1 MKHFSKIF
9 ILILLVVTSC
19 KTAKN
24 ITDINN
30 IDELSTNKIINN
42 HYTNNFHQ
50 QTISANLKAKYS
62 DKKTSATVSI
72 KLRLEK
78 DKTIWMSATKLGI
91 PLAKMKIT
99 PNRVVYYEKLQRT
112 YFDGDFSLLSKWL
125 GTELDY
131 NKVQNILLGQ
141 AVLNLKK
148 GRYNS
153 KIDNNLYQLSPK
165 KNNELFG
172 ILFFMNPNNFKV
184 NKQEIR
190 HPEKQQLLSVSY
202 PNYSKIKGEQ
212 FPKNINIRATDN
224 KNLTTINIEYR
235 SVEFNRKLTF
245 PFSIPN
251 GYKEISLK

>member
-1 MKHFSKIF
+1 MKHISKIL
-9 ILILLVVTSC
+9 ILILLVITSC
-19 KTAKN
+19 KTNKN
-24 ITDINN
+24 ITESSN
-30 IDELSTNKIINN
+30 ITTISTKKIINN
-42 HYTNNFHQ
+42 HYNNNFHQ
-50 QTISANLKAKYS
+50 QTVYAKMNAKYS
-62 DKKTSATVSI
+62 DKKTSASVNI

-91 PLAKMKIT
+91 PLAKVKIT
-99 PNRVVYYEKLQRT
+99 PNRVLYYEKLQRT

-131 NKVQNILLGQ
+131 EKVQNILLGQ

-148 GRYNS
+148 GKYNS
-153 KIDNNLYQLSPK
+153 EISQNSYQLSPK
-165 KNNELFG
+165 KDHELFG
-172 ILFFMNPNNFKV
+172 ILFFMNPDNFKL

-202 PNYSKIKGEQ
+202 PKYNEIKGEQ

-224 KNLTTINIEYR
+224 KNLTTINLEYR
-235 SVEFNRKLTF
+235 SVEFNRELTF
-245 PFSIPN
+245 PFSIPK

>member
-1 MKHFSKIF
+1 MKHFSKILIVI
-9 ILILLVVTSC
+9 ILVFTSC
-19 KTAKN
+19 KSSKKSIDVN
-24 ITDINN
+24 SINN
-30 IDELSTNKIINN
+30 ISTKKIINN

-50 QTISANLKAKYS
+50 QTVYAKLNAKYR

-91 PLAKMKIT
+91 PLAKVKIT

-131 NKVQNILLGQ
+131 EKVQNILLGQ

-148 GRYNS
+148 GKYNS
-153 KIDNNLYQLSPK
+153 VISKNSYQLSPK
-165 KNNELFG
+165 KDNELFG
-172 ILFFMNPNNFKV
+172 ILFFMNPDNFKLD
-184 NKQEIR
+184 KQEIR

-202 PNYSKIKGEQ
+202 PNYNKIKGEQ
-212 FPKNINIRATDN
+212 FPKNIYIRASDN
-224 KNLTTINIEYR
+224 KNLTTIDIEYR
-235 SVEFNRKLTF
+235 SVEFNRELTF
-245 PFSIPN
+245 PFSIPK

>member
-1 MKHFSKIF
+1 MKHFSKIL

-19 KTAKN
+19 KTTKN
-24 ITDINN
+24 TTGINN
-30 IDELSTNKIINN
+30 VDILSTNKIISN

-50 QTISANLKAKYS
+50 QTVSANLKTKYK
-62 DKKTSATVSI
+62 DNKTSATVSI

-78 DKTIWMSATKLGI
+78 DKTIWMSATKFGI
-91 PLAKMKIT
+91 PLAKVKIT
-99 PNRVVYYEKLQRT
+99 PNRVLYYEKLQRT

-131 NKVQNILLGQ
+131 EKVQNILLGQ

-153 KIDNNLYQLSPK
+153 VINENSYQLSPK
-165 KNNELFG
+165 KDNELFG
-172 ILFFMNPNNFKV
+172 ILFFMNPYTFKV

-202 PNYSKIKGEQ
+202 PNYSEIKGEQ
-212 FPKNINIRATDN
+212 FPKNINIRAIEN
-224 KNLTTINIEYR
+224 MNLTTINIEYH
-235 SVEFNRKLTF
+235 SVEFNNVLTF